1 MQKDLLLGQRDRKLE
16 AVAKSNNLLLEEKTQ
31 LKKKL
36 EESGQQELITQA
48 QSLSLVGNDPANAEI
63 MRISMQNK
71 DLMFQITALNKIN
84 AQLLAKAKLGN
95 KNVSPDELR
104 KLEEDIQESQERMLE
119 SYGELNES

>member
-1 MQKDLLLGQRDRKLE
+1 
-16 AVAKSNNLLLEEKTQ
+16 
-31 LKKKL
+31 
-36 EESGQQELITQA
+36 
-48 QSLSLVGNDPANAEI
+48 

>member
-1 MQKDLLLGQRDRKLE
+1 M
-16 AVAKSNNLLLEEKTQ
+16 
-31 LKKKL
+31 
-36 EESGQQELITQA
+36 
-48 QSLSLVGNDPANAEI
+48 VGNDPANAEI
-63 MRISMQNK
+63 MQISMQNK

-119 SYGELNES
+119 SYGELNESQSR

>member
-1 MQKDLLLGQRDRKLE
+1 
-16 AVAKSNNLLLEEKTQ
+16 
-31 LKKKL
+31 
-36 EESGQQELITQA
+36 
-48 QSLSLVGNDPANAEI
+48 

-119 SYGELNES
+119 SYGELNESQSR

>member
-1 MQKDLLLGQRDRKLE
+1 M
-16 AVAKSNNLLLEEKTQ
+16 
-31 LKKKL
+31 
-36 EESGQQELITQA
+36 
-48 QSLSLVGNDPANAEI
+48 VGNDPANAEI

-104 KLEEDIQESQERMLE
+104 KLEDDIQESQERMLE
-119 SYGELNES
+119 SYGELNESQSR

>member
-1 MQKDLLLGQRDRKLE
+1 M
-16 AVAKSNNLLLEEKTQ
+16 
-31 LKKKL
+31 
-36 EESGQQELITQA
+36 
-48 QSLSLVGNDPANAEI
+48 VGNDPANAEI